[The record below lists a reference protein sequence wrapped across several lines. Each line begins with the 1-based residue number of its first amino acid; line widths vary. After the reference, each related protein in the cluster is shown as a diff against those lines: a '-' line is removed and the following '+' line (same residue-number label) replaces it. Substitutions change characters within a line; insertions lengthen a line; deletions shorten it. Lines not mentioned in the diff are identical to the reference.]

1 MKLYANLPLPNG
13 EVKIMFEGSF
23 QDADFD
29 SLNDY
34 WKQILQ
40 SARGRARHEASTP
53 PAPVKFT
60 PYEPVG
66 FEQNP
71 VSTGVN
77 PTFKPVEPKV
87 DWTE

>member
-1 MKLYANLPLPNG
+1 MKLFAHLPLPNG

-40 SARGRARHEASTP
+40 SARGRARAEGQAGLMP
-53 PAPVKFT
+53 MLPAQPSPFSPVDRQ
-60 PYEPVG
+60 PA
-66 FEQNP
+66 
-71 VSTGVN
+71 N
-77 PTFKPVEPKV
+77 PTYKPVEPKV